1 MSRPTATAWA
11 ISIREDVRKVAA
23 HPCIY
28 GSEAGCKR
36 CATCR
41 ARADLAQLETAR
53 APVSEAA

>member
-28 GSEAGCKR
+28 GSEASCKR

-41 ARADLAQLETAR
+41 ARADLAQLETAK
-53 APVSEAA
+53 EIQ